1 VSAELARP
9 RPVPGQTRNRRLPLL
24 IGLVLAAVAFLG
36 VFAIGSLN
44 NKSAPVTTT
53 TVLVAAR
60 NIQAREVMSPD
71 MVVPAQIPTTAVPP
85 GAVSQFATIKQEIT
99 LVSILKG
106 QPLTTNLV
114 SASPDSAIGG
124 QTAYLPIPAGFVAR
138 AIPGGEENGVAGYI
152 AAGDY
157 INVMATVSTSL
168 FGDGSGKQVTK
179 LVFTELHVIRIG
191 PATPG
196 KQGQVQ
202 GVSSSL
208 TVIMSACDAE
218 MMDWLL
224 ANAKLSYVLLSYHDY
239 QSAPVGP
246 DPTCP
251 NVTPTSGI
259 GPKQVNARYGFT
271 SI

>member
-9 RPVPGQTRNRRLPLL
+9 RPVPGQKRNRRLPLL
-24 IGLVLAAVAFLG
+24 IGLTLAAVAFLG
-36 VFAIGSLN
+36 VFALGSLN

-53 TVLVAAR
+53 TVLVASR
-60 NIQAREVMSPD
+60 NIQAREAMSPD

-85 GAVSQFATIKQEIT
+85 GAVSQFATIKQQT
-99 LVSILKG
+99 ALVSILKG
-106 QPLTTNLV
+106 QPVTTNLV
-114 SASPDSAIGG
+114 SANPDASLN
-124 QTAYLPIPAGFVAR
+124 QTPYLPIPAGFVAK
-138 AIPGGEENGVAGYI
+138 AIPGGEQNGVAGYI

-168 FGDGSGKQVTK
+168 FGDASGKQVTK
-179 LVFTELHVIRIG
+179 LVFTQLHVIRIG

-196 KQGQVQ
+196 KQGQTQ

-224 ANAKLSYVLLSYHDY
+224 ANARLSYVLLSYHDY

-271 SI
+271 SV